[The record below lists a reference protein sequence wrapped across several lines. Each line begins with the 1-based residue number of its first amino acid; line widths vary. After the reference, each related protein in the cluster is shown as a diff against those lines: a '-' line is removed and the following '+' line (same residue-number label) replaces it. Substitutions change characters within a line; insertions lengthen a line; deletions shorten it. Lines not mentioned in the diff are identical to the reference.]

1 MKQIVQVKRGI
12 NMNKR
17 LFIAIVIILVLCIIG
32 VGGYLLLNR
41 KETSQQNEI
50 LPQEEMGDEQ
60 MRQTIVTLYYQNKDT
75 KELMPEGRMID
86 SKTLLTDPY
95 GVLMGLL
102 IEGPKGENLQSVIP
116 QGTKVV
122 KTELKGDMVYVD
134 LSKEFISNHGGG
146 LEEEKTTIKAIVNT
160 LTELNEV
167 NSVKILIDGKE
178 DQSFKDKKMNFK
190 EPFNRNL
197 KDKNDSKENKTTNN
211 TTETK
216 TN

>member
-75 KELMPEGRMID
+75 KELMPEGRMVD

-116 QGTKVV
+116 QGTKVL
-122 KTELKGDMVYVD
+122 KTEIKEDIVYVD
-134 LSKEFISNHGGG
+134 LSKEFINNHSGG
-146 LEEEKTTIKAIVNT
+146 LEGEKTTIKAIVNT

-178 DQSFKDKKMNFK
+178 DQSFKDKKMDFK
-190 EPFNRNL
+190 EEFNRNL

>member
-41 KETSQQNEI
+41 GDSPEQNEI

-116 QGTKVV
+116 QGTKVL
-122 KTELKGDMVYVD
+122 KTEIKEDIVYVD
-134 LSKEFISNHGGG
+134 LSKEFINNHSGG
-146 LEEEKTTIKAIVNT
+146 LEGEKTTIKAIVNT

-178 DQSFKDKKMNFK
+178 DQSFKYNKMNFK

>member
-32 VGGYLLLNR
+32 VGGYLLLN
-41 KETSQQNEI
+41 KKDTSQQNEI

-75 KELMPEGRMID
+75 KELMPEGRMVD

-95 GVLMGLL
+95 GVLIGLL
-102 IEGPKGENLQSVIP
+102 IEGPKGENLQSIIP
-116 QGTKVV
+116 QGTKIL
-122 KTELKGDMVYVD
+122 KTELKGDMVYID
-134 LSKEFISNHGGG
+134 LSKEFINNHSGG
-146 LEEEKTTIKAIVNT
+146 LEAEKSTIKSIVNT

-178 DQSFKDKKMNFK
+178 DQSFRDKKMDFK
-190 EPFNRNL
+190 EAFNRNL
-197 KDKNDSKENKTTNN
+197 KEKSDSKENKTTNN

>member
-116 QGTKVV
+116 QGTKVL
-122 KTELKGDMVYVD
+122 KTEIKEDIVYVD
-134 LSKEFISNHGGG
+134 LSKEFINNHSGG
-146 LEEEKTTIKAIVNT
+146 LEGEKTTIKAIVNT

>member
-41 KETSQQNEI
+41 GDSPEQNEI

-75 KELMPEGRMID
+75 KELMPEGRMVD

-95 GVLMGLL
+95 GVLIGLL

-116 QGTKVV
+116 QGTKIL
-122 KTELKGDMVYVD
+122 KTELKGDMVYID
-134 LSKEFISNHGGG
+134 LSKEFINNHSGG
-146 LEEEKTTIKAIVNT
+146 LEAEKATIKAIVNT

-167 NSVKILIDGKE
+167 NSVKILIEGKE
-178 DQSFKDKKMNFK
+178 DQSFKDKKIDFK
-190 EPFNRNL
+190 EAFNRNL
-197 KDKNDSKENKTTNN
+197 KEKNDSKENKTTNN
-211 TTETK
+211 TVQTK

>member
-41 KETSQQNEI
+41 GDSPEQNEI

-116 QGTKVV
+116 QGTKVL
-122 KTELKGDMVYVD
+122 KTEIKEDIVYVD
-134 LSKEFISNHGGG
+134 LSKEFINNHSGG
-146 LEEEKTTIKAIVNT
+146 LEGEKTTIKAIVNT